1 MATNLAEE
9 PLAKA
14 AVQSKLAGVKPASI
28 FLVEDEAII
37 RMMLSEMMYDLG
49 HVVVAEAGSLAAA
62 RPLAETAE
70 FDLAILDINIDG
82 FNIQPIAEIIER
94 RGLPFLFVSGY
105 GAAGLPETFRD
116 RPVLDKPCSFQNL
129 KQSVDLLLH
138 S

>member
-1 MATNLAEE
+1 M
-9 PLAKA
+9 PLSSACQRDPGTSVDVA
-14 AVQSKLAGVKPASI
+14 RRRYGDA
-28 FLVEDEAII
+28 
-37 RMMLSEMMYDLG
+37 SEMMDDLG

-70 FDLAILDINIDG
+70 FDLAILDINIGG

-94 RGLPFLFVSGY
+94 RGLPFLFVTGY